1 MATIFSQMINGEE
14 PARFVWRDPRCVAF
28 LSAWPLRPGHTLL
41 VPVEEVAHWIALDE
55 ELAHHL
61 MSVAQMLGR
70 VLQEAFRPKKIGL
83 LIGGLDVSHVH
94 IHLVPVETEHDLD
107 YDRQVTDP
115 AEEDLDAALDR
126 IHLTMRSLRHP
137 QP

>member
-1 MATIFSQMINGEE
+1 MINGEE

-83 LIGGLDVSHVH
+83 LIGGLDVPHVH

>member
-1 MATIFSQMINGEE
+1 MATIFSRIINGEE

-41 VPVEEVAHWIALDE
+41 VPIEEVDHWIALDE
-55 ELAHHL
+55 DLAHHL

-70 VLQEAFRPKKIGL
+70 VLQGAFRPKKIGL

-94 IHLVPVETEHDLD
+94 IHLVPVETKHDLD

-126 IHLTMRSLRHP
+126 IHQTMRSLRYPRH
-137 QP
+137 